1 MRVLVLGSSAGGGF
15 PQWNCNCRNCAG
27 LRSARLRARNRTQ
40 SSIAI
45 SGNGVDWVLVN
56 ASPDLL
62 TQVRH
67 APALQPARA
76 SRDTG
81 IQAVILTDAQIDH
94 VTGLLM
100 LRENTRPIELYA
112 TASVLEDVSTGFPVT
127 TILSHYCGVRR
138 HAVSV
143 APPETFQIDAVPGV
157 AFRPIDLVSKAPPY
171 SPHRTRPGVGDNIG
185 LEISDLASGRSVF
198 YAPGLGAVQTSVL
211 AAMQRADC
219 LLVDGTFWTEDEMI
233 AQGLSNKRAAEM
245 GHIPQTGPEGMIA
258 LLDTIEKPRKILI
271 HVNNSNPILDEDS
284 AEFETLAA
292 HRIEVAYDG
301 MEITL

>member
-81 IQAVILTDAQIDH
+81 IRAVILTDAQIDH

-127 TILSHYCGVRR
+127 TILSHYCEVRR

-301 MEITL
+301 MEVTL